1 MNFEQERRA
10 LIRIR
15 TCPRLELQDTSK
27 SQLYSMKVK
36 ALVDKTSQT
45 VIKDLPPLTPRNRL
59 RHLFQP
65 NYSDNQKAVE

>member
-45 VIKDLPPLTPRNRL
+45 VIKDLPPPGIVCDIFSSQTTVITRKL
-59 RHLFQP
+59 
-65 NYSDNQKAVE
+65 

>member
-45 VIKDLPPLTPRNRL
+45 VIKDLPPPHPPESSATSFPAKL
-59 RHLFQP
+59 QW
-65 NYSDNQKAVE
+65 

>member
-45 VIKDLPPLTPRNRL
+45 VIKDPPPPRNRL